1 MNVFVKSINGG
12 AVGVWIGPPQSPNV
26 ASQIYSNTSAA
37 RDVLLGLGL
46 DEQEIDAVLNLL
58 GQLEQGKPLQF
69 STRIIGQKV
78 LWANGFRL

>member
-1 MNVFVKSINGG
+1 MDWASSV
-12 AVGVWIGPPQSPNV
+12 ANV
-26 ASQIYSNTSAA
+26 ASQTYSNTSAA